1 MGCFRPD
8 RTIPSK
14 GCAAMIVKKTAL
26 VTGGAGFVGSH
37 LVDLLLKRGYHVRC
51 FTRRDSDLQFVPK
64 KKVEV
69 VYGDV
74 LEKASLE
81 RALKGVNYVFHLAAI
96 QHKHATEEEFFLV
109 NATGT
114 QNLLEACCQCEN
126 SLAKVIHISSI
137 SAVGPRNSPERL
149 TEESPCMP
157 IDSYGMSKLEGEK
170 IALAYT
176 SKIPLTILR
185 PPLVFGPRDRNPI
198 TVLPYMKMVNR
209 GFYLTRRSGLRFQSI
224 IYVNDLAAGL
234 IKAAE
239 TNDTDGRIYMLCNEE
254 PTTSDEICRLTAEAL
269 DKKVLRI
276 AVPSILLKARNL
288 FKESLRQKAK
298 QCSTTGRSASI
309 GEPLHWVCDSTK
321 ALQEFGFKPKYSL
334 CEGVR
339 ETARWYV
346 EYGWI

>member
-1 MGCFRPD
+1 MGFFGPD

-14 GCAAMIVKKTAL
+14 CYDAMIVKKTAL

-51 FTRRDSDLQFVPK
+51 FTKRDSDLQFVPK

-81 RALKGVNYVFHLAAI
+81 QALKGVNYVFHLAAI

-157 IDSYGMSKLEGEK
+157 IDAYGMSKLGGEK

-176 SKIPLTILR
+176 SKIPLTIVR

-224 IYVNDLAAGL
+224 IYVNDLASGL

-239 TNDTDGRIYMLCNEE
+239 TNDTDGHIYMLCNEE
-254 PTTSDEICRLTAEAL
+254 PTTYDEICRLTAKAL

-276 AVPSILLKARNL
+276 PVPSFLLKARHL
-288 FKESLRQKAK
+288 FKESLRHEVE

-309 GEPLHWVCDSTK
+309 RGLLHWVCDGTK
-321 ALQEFGFKPKYSL
+321 ALEEFGFKPTYSL
-334 CEGVR
+334 WDGVR